1 MSIFV
6 KFCKIWQ
13 EAKGGYMQKVSAEN
27 NTIKYKEM
35 FVKKLGIFEL
45 RALARELGVSS
56 PTTKRRNELVSLIL
70 EKLQLGQGGQNVASK
85 KGRPFKKLSSID
97 EILDYMADPS
107 QEKEEIINFPTFEQL
122 ICFAQEKPNTIF
134 INDKK
139 ETLCGVVRNSNSTLY
154 FIDLEKGNKVFLTDE
169 ICEKY
174 NLDKGDFLVCDCVG
188 INTSNQFLVKEVLE
202 INFVSAK
209 DRKVDNVDL
218 GRAVIS
224 EDRLA
229 YGEKF
234 LNVGRRNL
242 VFYDK
247 DIYQDDRF
255 SRFASQCVED
265 GMRVVVIGSNI
276 SFENDILFKNIKGLV
291 RFTSLYGESPQSS
304 FDKVVDAITFV
315 EKQISLGQKVVVF
328 VCDIIEVVRSLDK
341 YFAGSD
347 ICEDCYAQT
356 LVILQKLLSLGRAYS
371 SLASATLLISCREMD
386 REDII
391 LKNEIIK
398 VCNII

>member
-1 MSIFV
+1 
-6 KFCKIWQ
+6 
-13 EAKGGYMQKVSAEN
+13 MQKVSAE

-45 RALARELGVSS
+45 RALARELGVPS

-70 EKLQLGQGGQNVASK
+70 EKLQLGQGGQNSASK

-107 QEKEEIINFPTFEQL
+107 QEKEETTIFPTFEEL
-122 ICFAQEKPNTIF
+122 ICFAQEKPNAMF
-134 INDKK
+134 VNDKK

-169 ICEKY
+169 VCEKY

-229 YGEKF
+229 YGDKF
-234 LNVGRRNL
+234 LTVGRRNL

-247 DIYQDDRF
+247 DIYEDDRF
-255 SRFASQCVED
+255 SRFASQCIED
-265 GMRVVVIGSNI
+265 GSRVVVIGSNI
-276 SFENDILFKNIKGLV
+276 SFENDILFKSIKGLV
-291 RFTSLYGESPQSS
+291 RFTSLYGESPQSA

-328 VCDIIEVVRSLDK
+328 VCDVIEVIRSLDK

>member
-1 MSIFV
+1 
-6 KFCKIWQ
+6 
-13 EAKGGYMQKVSAEN
+13 MQKVSAEN